1 MELEVLLAG
10 VGRQLQGHLH
20 DPHGSHATYG
30 VVDHVGENVE
40 APFPSMLYT
49 MLDTV
54 RNTACSAAHGD
65 LVAVRLCRTI
75 VLKG

>member
-40 APFPSMLYT
+40 APFPSMLYAIAIF
-49 MLDTV
+49 DV
-54 RNTACSAAHGD
+54 EFE
-65 LVAVRLCRTI
+65 VEFAVPVNFAGCAQLEMT
-75 VLKG
+75 